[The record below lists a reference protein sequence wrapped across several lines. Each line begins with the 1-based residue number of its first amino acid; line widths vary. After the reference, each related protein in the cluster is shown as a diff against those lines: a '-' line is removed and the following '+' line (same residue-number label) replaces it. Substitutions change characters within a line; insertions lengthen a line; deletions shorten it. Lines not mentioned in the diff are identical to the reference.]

1 MSVIKCQSLNTPETL
16 LGYQKIVLVSPV
28 SCIPDTPVKL
38 YKNNVCTLSHGQLF
52 VTPRS
57 SLADSSDGI
66 FQARIL
72 EGVATSIVFDSD
84 SIKCN
89 LSEIIKTII

>member
-1 MSVIKCQSLNTPETL
+1 MSVMKCQSLNTPETL
-16 LGYQKIVLVSPV
+16 LGYQKIVLVSPL
-28 SCIPDTPVKL
+28 SCILDTPVKL
-38 YKNNVCTLSHGQLF
+38 YKNNVSMFSHDQLF

-57 SLADSSDGI
+57 SPADSSDGI
-66 FQARIL
+66 FRARIL

-89 LSEIIKTII
+89 SSEIIKTIV

>member
-1 MSVIKCQSLNTPETL
+1 MSVMKCQSLNTPETL
-16 LGYQKIVLVSPV
+16 LGYQKIVLVSPL
-28 SCIPDTPVKL
+28 SCILDTPVKL
-38 YKNNVCTLSHGQLF
+38 YKNNVSMFSHGQLF

-57 SLADSSDGI
+57 SPADSSDGI
-66 FQARIL
+66 FRARIL

-89 LSEIIKTII
+89 SSEIIKTIV